1 MNRLRQHSACMSSR
15 SFSDI
20 TQAQW
25 LRACLKLGLLIET
38 NSGKGSHARVE
49 HSVTHAK
56 YTIQHSLH
64 KFINIKIFKK
74 MLEWGFDEE
83 QIWDALK

>member
-1 MNRLRQHSACMSSR
+1 MPSR

-25 LRACLKLGLLIET
+25 RNACLKLGLKIEA
-38 NSGKGSHARVE
+38 NHGKGSHILIKHPQTE
-49 HSVTHAK
+49 LK
-56 YTIQHSLH
+56 YTIQKDLH

-74 MLEWGFDEE
+74 LLEWNFSEE
-83 QIWDALK
+83 DIWQVLH

>member
-1 MNRLRQHSACMSSR
+1 MLSR

-25 LRACLKLGLLIET
+25 ERACFKLGLKV
-38 NSGKGSHARVE
+38 NRKPGKGSHILVKHPRTG
-49 HSVTHAK
+49 HK
-56 YTIQHSLH
+56 YTIQKNLH

-74 MLEWGFDEE
+74 LLEWGFNEE
-83 QIWDALK
+83 NIWDALN

>member
-1 MNRLRQHSACMSSR
+1 MSSR

-25 LRACLKLGLLIET
+25 IKACRKLGLIVET
-38 NSGKGSHARVE
+38 HFGKGSHVR
-49 HSVTHAK
+49 VTHPQTNAK
-56 YTIQHSLH
+56 YTIQYTLH

-74 MLEWGFDEE
+74 MLEWNFSEE
-83 QIWDALK
+83 QIWEALK